1 MKIEKIIH
9 PYITKMKHTNCH
21 INLDLKKVTRGSGS
35 WEISRYIF
43 VLLLCWRSECNQIEH
58 IKRPSQKILVYLK
71 GMLLDE
77 ILPSQKARGTLK
89 NETPACMDISLLKMP
104 DLCFLF
110 FSSWYSV
117 GINMGITGKNKFS
130 AWSFTLGNTLWLR
143 HSRNKCP
150 STLPQ
155 RMLLLGMLHSY
166 CWITQHENGWNSGK
180 HNMPKPLKKP

>member
-117 GINMGITGKNKFS
+117 VSIWVSQEKINFLLDHLHWVTPSDWGILAISAPQLCLKGCFFWVCSIPIVGLPNMKMVEIVGSIICQN
-130 AWSFTLGNTLWLR
+130 L
-143 HSRNKCP
+143 
-150 STLPQ
+150 
-155 RMLLLGMLHSY
+155 
-166 CWITQHENGWNSGK
+166 
-180 HNMPKPLKKP
+180 